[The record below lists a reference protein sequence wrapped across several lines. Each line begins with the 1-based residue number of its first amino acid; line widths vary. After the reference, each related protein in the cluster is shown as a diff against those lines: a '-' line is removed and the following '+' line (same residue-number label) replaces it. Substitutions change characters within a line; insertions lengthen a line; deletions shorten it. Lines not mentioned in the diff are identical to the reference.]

1 MAPRG
6 ELDTFLNDILDP
18 RLASCKNQLR
28 KTLLA
33 LLSSSVFC
41 WVFLTHLNISPGL
54 VGTRINQTF

>member
-18 RLASCKNQLR
+18 RLASCKNKLR

-33 LLSSSVFC
+33 FVSSGELLGVF
-41 WVFLTHLNISPGL
+41 N
-54 VGTRINQTF
+54 

>member
-18 RLASCKNQLR
+18 RLASCKNKLR

-33 LLSSSVFC
+33 FVSSGELLGVFNGVKNFC
-41 WVFLTHLNISPGL
+41 WV
-54 VGTRINQTF
+54 GTF